1 MAENVASI
9 QLSDGTSGSFV
20 VQFESQFVSFSSS
33 VVALQGLIQIS
44 NAYLQGII
52 LFNMVVISQNGSV
65 YALDVSVLTNIS
77 QNYSQVM
84 YQLEQ
89 IVIQV
94 ASQQIQ
100 LSITDTQGVLS
111 AYIN

>member
-1 MAENVASI
+1 
-9 QLSDGTSGSFV
+9 
-20 VQFESQFVSFSSS
+20 
-33 VVALQGLIQIS
+33 
-44 NAYLQGII
+44 
-52 LFNMVVISQNGSV
+52 MVVISQNGSV
-65 YALDVSVLTNIS
+65 YALDVSGLTKIS

-94 ASQQIQ
+94 ASQQVQ